1 MNITASAPTLW
12 IPNDIGE
19 ENFSEMIAKL
29 GNANPAGSE
38 SNMQL
43 IQAFCN
49 AVGTDLAN
57 LLLEIEGKAPI
68 KVTNVSPVFA
78 ADSTYSDYGYK
89 GTITVTGATA
99 SMRPE
104 VVFGLTEAMSGNY
117 APICESG
124 AGVVYIY
131 AKVNTSIT
139 IPLVIVHKE

>member
-1 MNITASAPTLW
+1 MSKTTNFEFVKPDDSTRIGDYPEMAADNLDAIDTALKAHADALSAL
-12 IPNDIGE
+12 
-19 ENFSEMIAKL
+19 S
-29 GNANPAGSE
+29 
-38 SNMQL
+38 
-43 IQAFCN
+43 
-49 AVGTDLAN
+49 
-57 LLLEIEGKAPI
+57 PI
-68 KVTNVSPVFA
+68 KVTNASPTFA
-78 ADSTYSDYGYK
+78 SDSTYNDYPYK
-89 GTITVTGATA
+89 GTIPVTGATA

>member
-1 MNITASAPTLW
+1 MSKTTNYEFVKPDDSTR
-12 IPNDIGE
+12 IGDFPE
-19 ENFSEMIAKL
+19 L
-29 GNANPAGSE
+29 NA
-38 SNMQL
+38 
-43 IQAFCN
+43 
-49 AVGTDLAN
+49 AN
-57 LLLEIEGKAPI
+57 LDAIDAALKDQADDIALLTPI
-68 KVTNVSPVFA
+68 KVANASPSFA
-78 ADSTYSDYGYK
+78 SDNTYQDYGYK

-104 VVFGLTEAMSGNY
+104 VIFGLTEAMSGNY

>member
-1 MNITASAPTLW
+1 MSKTTNYEFVKPDDSTRIGDYPEMAADNLDAIDLILKTHADSLSAL
-12 IPNDIGE
+12 
-19 ENFSEMIAKL
+19 S
-29 GNANPAGSE
+29 
-38 SNMQL
+38 
-43 IQAFCN
+43 
-49 AVGTDLAN
+49 
-57 LLLEIEGKAPI
+57 PI
-68 KVTNVSPVFA
+68 KVANASPSFA
-78 ADSTYSDYGYK
+78 SDNTYQDYGYK

-131 AKVNTSIT
+131 AKVNTPIT